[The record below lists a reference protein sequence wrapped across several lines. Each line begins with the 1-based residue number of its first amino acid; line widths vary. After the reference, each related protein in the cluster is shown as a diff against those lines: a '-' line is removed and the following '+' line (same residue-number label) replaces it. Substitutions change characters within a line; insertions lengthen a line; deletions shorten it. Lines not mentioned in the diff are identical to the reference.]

1 MRHIL
6 LLLFFIITSFL
17 SAQNFRVQSQ
27 TVTTTSPDSCSTI
40 DVDVLTW
47 LGCINF
53 TQGPATYQVNGNV
66 IDIEVNY
73 TSSFICAGAISQPLF
88 QISMQN
94 IAPGTYTLTSTAL
107 LDNVATNSVSGTLTV
122 AGCMATGIEENS
134 LSQLKLYPN
143 PVANKLNIQLAGN
156 NDQDL
161 SYDIKDIRGKVI
173 QSGTINSTLNQSIDV
188 SQQSAGIYFIELSNK
203 SSSRILKFIK
213 H

>member
-1 MRHIL
+1 MRHLL
-6 LLLFFIITSFL
+6 LLLFLISTSIL

-66 IDIEVNY
+66 INIEVNY

-122 AGCMATGIEENS
+122 VGCMATGIEENS

-143 PVANKLNIQLAGN
+143 PVVNKLNIQLAGY
-156 NDQDL
+156 DQDL
-161 SYDIKDIRGKVI
+161 SYYIKDIRGKVI
-173 QSGTINSTLNQSIDV
+173 QIGTINSTINQSIDV
-188 SQQSAGIYFIELSNK
+188 SQQSAGIYFIELNNE